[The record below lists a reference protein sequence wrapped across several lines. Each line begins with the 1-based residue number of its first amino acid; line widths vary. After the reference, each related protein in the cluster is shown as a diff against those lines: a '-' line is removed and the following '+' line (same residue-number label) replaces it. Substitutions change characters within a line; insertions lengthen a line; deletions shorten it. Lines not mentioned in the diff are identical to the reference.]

1 MRFGSS
7 GIRSRYGSEL
17 VSTALSLGQI
27 LGARHREVVVG
38 RDART
43 TSRII
48 ENAFIAGVL
57 SEGGTITSSG
67 LVPTPAVAGAVPK
80 KGAGCMV
87 TASHNP
93 EEYNGLKIFNHG
105 GSSFYKAQQEQI
117 EKLLKDP
124 GIREHTP
131 LPWQRF
137 GIEKPSAILEEY
149 INGIIHEVHCERARR
164 MILDCGNGAGS
175 VASPGI
181 LRAMGTDLRCINCSP
196 SGHFPRPSE
205 PLEEYLEY
213 IPTLVKK
220 WTADGAVVHDGDA
233 DRMMAFDSRGRYITG
248 DQLLILF
255 CRYLGARRVVTTTD
269 ASMAI
274 EDWAE
279 VRRTPVG
286 DSYVSEALARWGDLG
301 GEPSGAWI
309 FPSHS
314 LCPDGP
320 YAAALFC
327 QMASEWDIAAEL
339 DSIPI
344 YPIRRTSL
352 PCTRAPEV
360 MRSLG
365 AAIPTDGIRIAREEG
380 WYLVR
385 ASGTEPKIRITAEG
399 RTVAVAETLLEEGL
413 RAVREW
419 KSKIKRQ

>member
-7 GIRSRYGSEL
+7 GIRSRYGREL
-17 VSTALSLGQI
+17 VSTSLLLGHI
-27 LGARHREVVVG
+27 LGEKFKEIIVG
-38 RDART
+38 RDTRT

-57 SEGGTITSSG
+57 SGGSSLRTAG
-67 LVPTPAVAGAVPK
+67 LVPTPAVASSITQG
-80 KGAGCMV
+80 GSGCMI

-105 GSSFYKAQQEQI
+105 GSSLFKTQQKEI
-117 EKLLKDP
+117 EELLVAAGKPADHHAFQKSPGRVTSP
-124 GIREHTP
+124 GILDTYI
-131 LPWQRF
+131 QKITARF
-137 GIEKPSAILEEY
+137 PS
-149 INGIIHEVHCERARR
+149 ERMGR

-175 VASPGI
+175 VASPAI
-181 LRAMGTDLRCINCSP
+181 LREMGADIRCINCTP
-196 SGHFPRPSE
+196 SGFFTRPSE
-205 PLEEYLEY
+205 PLEQNLGYLPPL
-213 IPTLVKK
+213 I
-220 WTADGAVVHDGDA
+220 TAWKASGAVVHDGDA

-248 DQLLILF
+248 DQMLILF
-255 CRYLGARRVVTTTD
+255 CRYLDAQRVVTTTD

-274 EDWAE
+274 DEWAE

-286 DSYVSEALARWGDLG
+286 DSYVSEALAGWGDFG

-309 FPSHS
+309 FPRQS

-339 DSIPI
+339 DRIPV
-344 YPIRRTSL
+344 YPIRRRSL
-352 PCTRAPEV
+352 PCSCAHEV
-360 MRSLG
+360 MHSLG
-365 AAIPTDGIRIAREEG
+365 AASPTDGIRISRDEG

-399 RTVAVAETLLEEGL
+399 RTPAAADALLDEGT

-419 KSKIKRQ
+419 KSKITHQ